1 MITERPGAQHRPL
14 RSPARLTAGPTY
26 EGTVPG
32 GLDTLGEIQETLKMR
47 MIYNYYKDIHRFNL
61 PFSILL
67 GVLGVFIGED
77 KVNGFFSYFFLTLLT
92 GGFVLSLFF
101 YQLMYA
107 NQYYFY
113 YNRGLSKLKLISIS
127 FGVNL
132 FLFIIYK
139 CLNTY

>member
-1 MITERPGAQHRPL
+1 
-14 RSPARLTAGPTY
+14 
-26 EGTVPG
+26 
-32 GLDTLGEIQETLKMR
+32 